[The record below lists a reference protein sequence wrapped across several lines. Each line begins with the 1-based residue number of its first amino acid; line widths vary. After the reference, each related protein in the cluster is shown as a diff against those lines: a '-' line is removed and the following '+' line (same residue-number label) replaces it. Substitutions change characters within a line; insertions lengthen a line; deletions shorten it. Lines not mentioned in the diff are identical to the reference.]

1 MSNGDQIFLTAQGL
15 EKLKI
20 ELAALKAKLREV
32 AERIDKAKELG
43 DLSENAEYHE
53 AKEDYAFTAGKIMEI
68 EDTLNRASVMAEQTQ
83 KEVVQMGSTVYVQNN
98 AGKDKEYT
106 LVGPN
111 EADPTAGRISYESP
125 LAQAFLGRKKG
136 ERVEVTTP
144 GGSTNYT
151 ILGIK

>member
-1 MSNGDQIFLTAQGL
+1 MSNGDQIYLTAQGL
-15 EKLKI
+15 EKLKV
-20 ELAALKAKLREV
+20 ELIALKAKLREV

-83 KEVVQMGSTVYVQNN
+83 KEVVQMGSTVRVQNG

-106 LVGPN
+106 LLIGHQN
-111 EADPTAGRISYESP
+111 QTKY
-125 LAQAFLGRKKG
+125 
-136 ERVEVTTP
+136 
-144 GGSTNYT
+144 
-151 ILGIK
+151 

>member
-1 MSNGDQIFLTAQGL
+1 MTNGDQIYLTAQGL
-15 EKLKI
+15 EKLKL
-20 ELAALKAKLREV
+20 ELMTLKTKLREI

-68 EDTLNRASVMAEQTQ
+68 EDTLNRATVMAEQTQ
-83 KEVVQMGSTVYVQNN
+83 KEVVQMGSTVRVQNG
-98 AGKDKEYT
+98 AGKEKEYT

-111 EADPTAGRISYESP
+111 EADPLAGRISYESP
-125 LAQAFLGRKKG
+125 LAQSFLGHKRG

-151 ILGIK
+151 IVGIK